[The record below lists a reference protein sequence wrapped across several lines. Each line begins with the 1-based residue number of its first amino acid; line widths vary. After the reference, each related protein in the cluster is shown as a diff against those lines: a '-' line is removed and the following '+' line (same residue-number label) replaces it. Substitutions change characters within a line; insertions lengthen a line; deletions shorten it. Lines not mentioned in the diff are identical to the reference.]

1 MAVPSSVRVVAVAT
15 LLVCLAAA
23 DARADAIDGDWCHSD
38 GRNLTISGPSIRTP
52 AGISTTGSYGR
63 HDFSYVAPQSDANK
77 GQTIA
82 MRLMD
87 ENTVSVRISGAEA
100 PAQIWKRCRLG
111 TS

>member
-1 MAVPSSVRVVAVAT
+1 MAVPSSVRVVAIAA

-38 GRNLTISGPSIRTP
+38 GRSLTINGAAIRTP
-52 AGISTTGSYGR
+52 TGVSMTGSYGR
-63 HDFSYVAPQSDANK
+63 HDFSYVAPSGDANN
-77 GQTIA
+77 GRTIA